1 MPFKALNNK
10 EKEKAEHSYIYSHT
24 HTHTTKHLTLLTK
37 SKRSQSALEYMMTYG
52 WAILIIVIVAVILY
66 SMGIFN
72 PSSSITTTSV
82 GFSPFVVSSAIC
94 NSGGLSFSINA
105 GALPNLATSVTL
117 NKVYITSSS
126 GTNSLNNQVYPLNP
140 IILTSGKSTVLRL
153 PIVCSSGSKFS
164 LSSKIEYSY
173 STAAGGVVT
182 NATGTISGTASSNI
196 NEIAEFSDG
205 GVNANDP
212 TPNNWTDGYT
222 FSIWVEYPGRSFCG
236 YALGLVDYQ
245 TSSYV
250 PRGGTVLMCSSSND
264 PYAETLISSG
274 DQISG
279 ISSTLNNFTWYLL
292 TGVYNPNKD
301 NISLY
306 INGTLVV
313 SVPDSVTP
321 SSFTPTGN
329 LYEYTMGGVAGFGN
343 APVFI
348 LKLKPPELHTAGGY
362 AGVADTWGWGYGVIY
377 SGYSNIGNPFDLS
390 SGSGVASI
398 YWIANGD
405 EGVGWNYDFSSS
417 TNTNEVF
424 SSSLYIA
431 IGIGN
436 SAPGSNINYYWLRT
450 RTYPP
455 NGVMP
460 SVTFGSVV

>member
-1 MPFKALNNK
+1 MPFKVSNNK
-10 EKEKAEHSYIYSHT
+10 EEEKTGHSYIYSHT
-24 HTHTTKHLTLLTK
+24 TKHLNFTVK

-72 PSSSITTTSV
+72 PISSVTTTST
-82 GFSPFVVSSAIC
+82 GFSPFVVSSAVC
-94 NSGGLSFSINA
+94 NSGGLSFSINT

-173 STAAGGVVT
+173 STAAGNVVT

-205 GVNANDP
+205 GINANDP

-222 FSIWVEYPGRSFCG
+222 FSIWVEYSGRSFCG

-245 TSSYV
+245 TSSNA

-264 PYAETLISSG
+264 PYAETINSSG
-274 DQISG
+274 IDIISG
-279 ISSTLNNFTWYLL
+279 RSSTLNNFTWYLL

-306 INGTLVV
+306 VNGILAA
-313 SVPDSVTP
+313 SGYDSVTP

-329 LYEYTMGGVAGFGN
+329 LYEYTIGGVTSPGFYGNMSDAQAYNMPLSGYQIMELYKEGLYGAPITTNGLVGWWPLDGN
-343 APVFI
+343 AN
-348 LKLKPPELHTAGGY
+348 
-362 AGVADTWGWGYGVIY
+362 DY
-377 SGYSNIGNPFDLS
+377 SGYNNN
-390 SGSGVASI
+390 GVAVNVK
-398 YWIANGD
+398 W
-405 EGVGWNYDFSSS
+405 VSS
-417 TNTNEVF
+417 
-424 SSSLYIA
+424 
-431 IGIGN
+431 
-436 SAPGSNINYYWLRT
+436 
-450 RTYPP
+450 
-455 NGVMP
+455 
-460 SVTFGSVV
+460 

>member
-1 MPFKALNNK
+1 MLFNYPSL
-10 EKEKAEHSYIYSHT
+10 SV
-24 HTHTTKHLTLLTK
+24 K

-94 NSGGLSFSINA
+94 NSGGLSFSINT

-117 NKVYITSSS
+117 NKVYIISSS

-173 STAAGGVVT
+173 STAAGNVVT
-182 NATGTISGTASSNI
+182 NATGTIAGTASSNI

-205 GVNANDP
+205 GVTVNTP

-222 FSIWVEYPGRSFCG
+222 FSIWVEYSGRSFCG

-245 TSSYV
+245 TSL
-250 PRGGTVLMCSSSND
+250 PRGGTVLMCTPSYTPANN
-264 PYAETLISSG
+264 PYAETITSSANINTG
-274 DQISG
+274 Y
-279 ISSTLNNFTWYLL
+279 SSSLNNFTWYLL

-306 INGTLVV
+306 VNGVLAA
-313 SVPDSVTP
+313 SGSDSVTP

-329 LYEYTMGGVAGFGN
+329 LYEYTMGGVTSPDFYGNMSDTQAYNVPLSGYQIMELYKEGLHGAPVTTKGLVGWWPLDGN
-343 APVFI
+343 AN
-348 LKLKPPELHTAGGY
+348 
-362 AGVADTWGWGYGVIY
+362 DY
-377 SGYSNIGNPFDLS
+377 SGYNNN
-390 SGSGVASI
+390 GVA
-398 YWIANGD
+398 
-405 EGVGWNYDFSSS
+405 
-417 TNTNEVF
+417 
-424 SSSLYIA
+424 
-431 IGIGN
+431 
-436 SAPGSNINYYWLRT
+436 INVKWVS
-450 RTYPP
+450 P
-455 NGVMP
+455 
-460 SVTFGSVV
+460 

>member
-1 MPFKALNNK
+1 MSFKALNNR
-10 EKEKAEHSYIYSHT
+10 EKEKAERYYVYQK
-24 HTHTTKHLTLLTK
+24 TTKHLTLLTK

-82 GFSPFVVSSAIC
+82 GFSPFVVSTAVC
-94 NSGGLSFSINA
+94 NSGGLSFSINT

-245 TSSYV
+245 TSSNA
-250 PRGGTVLMCSSSND
+250 PRGGTVLMCSSSNN
-264 PYAETLISSG
+264 PYAETLISSS

-279 ISSTLNNFTWYLL
+279 TSSTLNNFTWYLL

-306 INGTLVV
+306 VNGVLAA
-313 SVPDSVTP
+313 SGSDSVTP

-329 LYEYTMGGVAGFGN
+329 LYEYTMGGVTSPDFYGNMSDAQAYNVPLSGYQIMELYKEGLHGAPITTNGLVGWWPLNGN
-343 APVFI
+343 AN
-348 LKLKPPELHTAGGY
+348 
-362 AGVADTWGWGYGVIY
+362 DY
-377 SGYSNIGNPFDLS
+377 SGYNNN
-390 SGSGVASI
+390 GVA
-398 YWIANGD
+398 
-405 EGVGWNYDFSSS
+405 
-417 TNTNEVF
+417 
-424 SSSLYIA
+424 
-431 IGIGN
+431 
-436 SAPGSNINYYWLRT
+436 INVKWVS
-450 RTYPP
+450 P
-455 NGVMP
+455 
-460 SVTFGSVV
+460 